1 MRLKL
6 LTVCV
11 RRMTHSHLCPSRTE
25 KIVWNQFPRELILV
39 PDDPL
44 LPVTF
49 ATDASPYGVSA
60 VLSHTLPDGKEKP
73 VAFHSRVLTP
83 TEQRY
88 NEFYREAVVSTEG
101 VKKFQYYLSGRR
113 FTLITDNKPLFGILS
128 PGKGIS
134 SLAATR
140 LQQYAILLAEQHR
153 LQAIRCARQR
163 KRALSVAANIGRTAA
178 APSRRGPK
186 HLSLFYTRQFKE
198 LPVTSTGDNG
208 ERSGPRQGA
217 RSASRPAGS
226 DTRERLP
233 RYHLRAFDR
242 EWLPRPWPSHRH
254 SQSPTRSSASQ
265 SPQQAFWRCQNI

>member
-11 RRMTHSHLCPSRTE
+11 RRMTHSRLCPSRTE

-217 RSASRPAGS
+217 RSFAASG
-226 DTRERLP
+226 E
-233 RYHLRAFDR
+233 
-242 EWLPRPWPSHRH
+242 RH
-254 SQSPTRSSASQ
+254 SRKTSKVSSQ
-265 SPQQAFWRCQNI
+265 SFRSRMAASSVAIASSFPKPYKVECFAVSTAGILALSK